1 MFSSPALAKGGY
13 RLFPEQEG
21 WFDAAAQQTVSRDG
35 DGVSRRIPAAG
46 ATPGSAFRGILSNGT
61 KSYLVSA
68 RPVAS
73 SSAGAQTSAPSDNTS
88 SDEPL
93 LQPDQEPSPTMVEPT
108 EATESGAA
116 ISSPT
121 QAVWGDVLR
130 IALVGALLGGL
141 LLNLMPCVFPILS
154 LKALSLAKSGGDP
167 RAARVE
173 GAGYAAGVI
182 ATSLLLGGLLIG
194 LRAIGMEIG
203 WSFQLQSP
211 GVILVLLILTCA
223 IALNIA
229 GLFELQIGRA
239 HV

>member
-1 MFSSPALAKGGY
+1 
-13 RLFPEQEG
+13 
-21 WFDAAAQQTVSRDG
+21 
-35 DGVSRRIPAAG
+35 
-46 ATPGSAFRGILSNGT
+46 
-61 KSYLVSA
+61 
-68 RPVAS
+68 
-73 SSAGAQTSAPSDNTS
+73 
-88 SDEPL
+88 
-93 LQPDQEPSPTMVEPT
+93 MVEPT

-167 RAARVE
+167 RAARVA

-194 LRAIGMEIG
+194 LRAIGLEDRK
-203 WSFQLQSP
+203 S
-211 GVILVLLILTCA
+211 TR
-223 IALNIA
+223 LNSS
-229 GLFELQIGRA
+229 
-239 HV
+239 H